1 MIPMSRAS
9 LAGWL
14 SLLAGVLALPPAEA
28 RDPAGLP
35 PELLSTVESLIARQM
50 AAEEVP
56 GATVAVALDGRLVWS
71 AGYGMAD
78 LENLV
83 PATALTRIRT
93 ASISKW
99 MTAVAAMRLVEEG
112 KLDVEAEPQRYCK
125 AYPRKQWPMK
135 VRHLLNH
142 TAGVRH
148 YHGANDES
156 RDTEAQRLALE
167 ERQRR
172 EEAGEVIR
180 YTETTGP
187 IAAFG
192 DDPLL
197 SRPGTRYHYTSHGYR
212 LLGCVLEGAAG
223 ESYRSLTARTVFGPA
238 GMRDT
243 IEDDAWAIVPYRAA
257 GYSADPEGRLRRADF
272 RDVSENLPAG
282 GHLSTAQDLVSFAL
296 AFDDGRLVGAHAV
309 ARMLER
315 PEGLQ
320 GERNSDSYYG
330 FGVTVRDSPQG
341 RLLGHTGGQ
350 DGTSTCLELVPDSG
364 FAVAV
369 MANKNTGGPTRQG
382 APALCKA
389 IREAILGPAP

>member
-1 MIPMSRAS
+1 MSSLSRAS
-9 LAGWL
+9 IAGWSSVLVGTLMFSPVRAQESPGL
-14 SLLAGVLALPPAEA
+14 SAAQ
-28 RDPAGLP
+28 
-35 PELLSTVESLIARQM
+35 LSSVESLIARHM
-50 AAEEVP
+50 AAEEMP
-56 GATVAVALDGRLVWS
+56 GATVAVAVNGRLAWN
-71 AGYGMAD
+71 AGFGMAD
-78 LENLV
+78 VENPV
-83 PATALTRIRT
+83 PATTRTRIRT

-99 MTAVAAMRLVEEG
+99 MTAAAAMRLVEEG
-112 KLDVEAEPQRYCK
+112 KLDIEAEPQRYCK

-135 VRHLLNH
+135 VRHLLDH

-148 YHGANDES
+148 YHGANDEP
-156 RDTEAQRLALE
+156 RDTEAQRRALE

-172 EEAGEVIR
+172 EAAGQVIR

-197 SRPGTRYHYTSHGYR
+197 FRPGTRYHYTSHGYR

-223 ESYRSLTARTVFGPA
+223 ESYRSLMARTVLEPA

-243 IEDDAWAIVPYRAA
+243 TEDDAWAIVPYRAA

-296 AFDDGRLVGAHAV
+296 AFNSGRLVGADAV

-320 GERNSDSYYG
+320 GEQDPDGYYG
-330 FGVTVRDSPQG
+330 FGVSVRDSPQG

-350 DGTSTCLELVPDSG
+350 DGTSTCLELLPDSG

-369 MANKNTGGPTRQG
+369 MVNKNMGGPTRQG

-389 IREAILGPAP
+389 VREALLEPAP